1 MTGLYHRLQACTRN
15 TGYVA
20 GIHSGIIAHGMFE
33 FEISATDGRARAG
46 VLHTPHGAL
55 NTPLFAPVG
64 TQAAVKAVTPAQLVE
79 VGTSLVLA
87 NTYHLYLRP
96 GHNVVRDL
104 GGLHAFM
111 NWHGPILTDS
121 GGYQVFS
128 LGESNSIDDDGVT
141 FRSHIDGSTHRF
153 TPEHAMEIQ
162 EDLGADIIMAFDQ
175 CPAPYERET
184 NEIAMARTH
193 AWAERCK
200 AAHQRRNQ
208 ALFGIVQGGAF
219 SDLRA
224 ESARFIAALNLPG
237 NAIGGLSVGESK
249 DDLLAMTELVT
260 DILPAVKPRY
270 LMGVG
275 SPDYLVHGVAR
286 GVDMFDCVLPT
297 RLARHAA
304 AMTRGGQL
312 NMKNAAY
319 AVDRQPVQPGCGCY
333 CCANFS
339 RAYIRHLCMA
349 RETMGAILLTMHN
362 LTLLHELVAEMR
374 AAIIKG
380 EFGAWQREFAHNWP
394 L

>member
-1 MTGLYHRLQACTRN
+1 
-15 TGYVA
+15 
-20 GIHSGIIAHGMFE
+20 MFE
-33 FEISATDGRARAG
+33 FELLATDGRARAG

-64 TQAAVKAVTPAQLVE
+64 TQAAVKAVTPAQLHE
-79 VGTSLVLA
+79 VGVPLLLA

-96 GHNVVRDL
+96 GHTVVSDM

-111 NWHGPILTDS
+111 NWSGPILTDS

-128 LGESNSIDDDGVT
+128 LGESNRIDDDGVT

-162 EDLGADIIMAFDQ
+162 HQLGADIIMAFDQ
-175 CPAPYERET
+175 CPDPYDRET

-200 AAHQRRNQ
+200 AAHSRTDQ
-208 ALFGIVQGGAF
+208 ALFGILQGGIF

-224 ESARFIAALNLPG
+224 ESARFIAGLDLPG

-249 DDLLAMTELVT
+249 EQLLAMTELVT
-260 DILPAVKPRY
+260 DILPVGKPRY

-275 SPDYLVHGVAR
+275 SPAELVRAVVL

-297 RLARHAA
+297 RLARNAA

-312 NMKNAAY
+312 NMKQAAY
-319 AVDRQPVQPGCGCY
+319 TMDRQPVQPDCSCY

-349 RETMGAILLTMHN
+349 REILGATLLTIHN
-362 LTLLHELVAEMR
+362 LQMLHELMEEMR
-374 AAIIKG
+374 AAILKG
-380 EFGAWQREFAHNWP
+380 EFSAWHREYAHSWAA
-394 L
+394 